1 MAGEVECKA
10 CMTKN
15 KPGAILCENCG
26 DPLEVQVGTGVAMA
40 VSPTPVAAASGIQ
53 GRACVLVQGGS
64 KVADKEFELP
74 QDDFEFLVGRNDLD
88 QGIIPD
94 VDLTKFA
101 AKVTI
106 GADVGYTVS
115 RKQAT
120 ISRRMGR
127 LYLKATGSAKTL
139 IRPAG
144 KTDWQEVKKD
154 EEVELA
160 ITARFRFGGSE
171 GYVIFEVV

>member
-64 KVADKEFELP
+64 KVADKEFE
-74 QDDFEFLVGRNDLD
+74 
-88 QGIIPD
+88 
-94 VDLTKFA
+94 
-101 AKVTI
+101 
-106 GADVGYTVS
+106 
-115 RKQAT
+115 
-120 ISRRMGR
+120 RRMGR